1 MGGVSRLRSLA
12 LTGLVFGA
20 AWAGGRLLQQAVGR
34 HEGAVRD
41 GARLLDEV
49 MDRVRTMYVEPVE
62 EERLWELATRGL
74 IDQLGDPNSAYL
86 TPERRIA
93 LERTASNSYPGVGLQ
108 VDARDEWIVVVQAR
122 PGTPA
127 EQAGLA
133 TGDRLVAVDGRSMRG
148 WTVAEARE
156 ALRGPAGSTFV
167 LDVEPRGGA
176 RRTVRLARAE
186 IHVTSIARATVLDG
200 GVGYVVVTTFGD
212 STEVELVRAVDS
224 LRTAGARS
232 LVLDLRGNPG
242 GLLAQGVGVA
252 DLFLDAGT
260 RVVTTAGRTAA
271 VRTTYTDSTAARWP
285 EMAVSVLVNGLTAS
299 AAEIVAGA
307 LQDNDRALIVGRPTY
322 GKGSA
327 QAIYALENGA
337 ALSLTNARWYTPLG
351 RSIEYPA
358 APDDETASAA
368 APADTARPQVRT
380 PAGRMVLGGGGIV
393 PDLIVGDSADE
404 AAAREF
410 TGALGRDLSVWRGVV
425 REVAEA
431 VVRDGAVRDTLITVA
446 PAWRTRLA
454 TAMRGRGLVVDPET
468 FEGAS
473 AVVDRVL
480 ATEIARVA
488 FGVPYAQR
496 NALRTDL
503 AIQRAAAVL
512 RRATRPR
519 DVFLPGAP

>member
-12 LTGLVFGA
+12 LTGLVLGV
-20 AWAGGRLLQQAVGR
+20 AWAGGRLLQEAVGR
-34 HEGAVRD
+34 RDETVRD

-49 MDRVRTMYVEPVE
+49 MERVRTMYVEPVE

-74 IDQLGDPNSAYL
+74 LDQLGDPNTAYL
-86 TPERRIA
+86 TPERRAA

-108 VDARDEWIVVVQAR
+108 VDAREGWIVVVQAR

-127 EQAGLA
+127 EQAGLVA
-133 TGDRLVAVDGRSMRG
+133 GDRLVSVDGRPMRG

-156 ALRGPAGSTFV
+156 ALRGPAGTA
-167 LDVEPRGGA
+167 LTLEVEPPGGA

-186 IHVTSIARATVLDG
+186 IHVNSIARATLLDG

-224 LRTAGARS
+224 LRTAGARA
-232 LVLDLRGNPG
+232 LLLDLRGNPG

-252 DLFLDAGT
+252 DLFLDAGA

-271 VRTTYTDSTAARWP
+271 VRTTYVDSTAARWTGMP
-285 EMAVSVLVNGLTAS
+285 VSVLVNGLTAS

-327 QAIYALENGA
+327 QAIYKLDNGA

-358 APDDETASAA
+358 ATDDEAASET
-368 APADTARPQVRT
+368 PVDTARPRLRT
-380 PAGRMVLGGGGIV
+380 PAGRTVLGGGGIV
-393 PDLIVGDSADE
+393 PDVVVGDSLAE
-404 AAAREF
+404 LAAREF
-410 TGALGRDLSVWRGVV
+410 TASLGRDLGVWRSLVQDLAEDLV
-425 REVAEA
+425 RE
-431 VVRDGAVRDTLITVA
+431 GAVRDTLFQVA
-446 PAWRTRLA
+446 PPWRARLA
-454 TAMRGRGLVVDPET
+454 VVMRRRGLVVAPET
-468 FEGAS
+468 FAAAS

-480 ATEIARVA
+480 ASEIARTA
-488 FGVPYAQR
+488 FGAPYAQR
-496 NALRTDL
+496 QSLRTDV
-503 AIQRAAAVL
+503 AIQRAAGVL
-512 RRATRPR
+512 RRAVTAR
-519 DVFLPGAP
+519 DVFAPGAP

>member
-20 AWAGGRLLQQAVGR
+20 AWAGGRLLQEAVGR
-34 HEGAVRD
+34 RDDVVRD

-74 IDQLGDPNSAYL
+74 IDQLGDPNTAYL
-86 TPERRIA
+86 TPERRAA
-93 LERTASNSYPGVGLQ
+93 LDRTARNSYPGVGLQ
-108 VDARDEWIVVVQAR
+108 VDARDGWIVVVQAR
-122 PGTPA
+122 AGTPA
-127 EQAGLA
+127 EQAGLVA
-133 TGDRLVAVDGRSMRG
+133 GERLVAVNGRPMRG

-156 ALRGPAGSTFV
+156 ALRGPAGSTLV
-167 LDVEPRGGA
+167 LDVEAPRGA

-186 IHVTSIARATVLDG
+186 IHVSSIARATLLDG
-200 GVGYVVVTTFGD
+200 GVAYVVVTTFGD
-212 STEVELVRAVDS
+212 STEAELVRSVDS
-224 LRTAGARS
+224 LRTAGARA
-232 LVLDLRGNPG
+232 LLLDLRGNPG

-271 VRTTYTDSTAARWP
+271 VRMTYTDSTAARWAGMP
-285 EMAVSVLVNGLTAS
+285 VGVLVNGLTAS

-327 QAIYALENGA
+327 QAIYPLENGA

-351 RSIEYPA
+351 RSIEYP
-358 APDDETASAA
+358 PEPTDDDASVAT
-368 APADTARPQVRT
+368 PGDTVRPHVRT
-380 PAGRMVLGGGGIV
+380 PGGRTVLGGGGIV
-393 PDLIVGDSADE
+393 PDVIVGDSAGE

-410 TGALGRDLSVWRGVV
+410 TAALGRDLTVWRSAVRDLAEDLV
-425 REVAEA
+425 RE
-431 VVRDGAVRDTLITVA
+431 GAVRDTLVVVT

-454 TAMRGRGLVVDPET
+454 TAMRRRGLVVDVET
-468 FEGAS
+468 FEAGA
-473 AVVDRVL
+473 AVVDRIL
-480 ATEIARVA
+480 ATEVARVA

-496 NALRTDL
+496 NALRTDI

-512 RRATRPR
+512 RRATTPR
-519 DVFLPGAP
+519 DVFGPGAP